1 MPTRHNWDTERVG
14 VAHLAGALSP
24 LCITD
29 ANHEILRPK
38 PRSGGK
44 PSKPARDSQLQQ
56 PQQQLPPPAKS
67 KSKSKMATA
76 SGKGTPPSSLL
87 GRMLNEN
94 FILRRRGISLKN
106 FQPQSLRN
114 SEMCQPQLHS
124 PRDMPRPSQTPSP
137 TPIEELPDWAAT
149 HRRHTADGNAS
160 ANGCGNGNGNL
171 GDREVKPNHK
181 VVIYFGDSMNRGQP
195 QQPADGGSLHSQLL
209 QEMCHKLHA
218 KAQPEAKPEPAAGLE
233 SKVAAQAETLLAV
246 GGDDELPPYIESVQ
260 NGVINIKIEGNYR
273 RASALVETVAK
284 PTLAVVGQMKS
295 DANDHHGGDDD
306 DDDDDD
312 DDGGDGDGDGDG
324 AADADGDGDGGDD
337 SDPGHDAETASQTDS
352 CDWSYVQEWRRA
364 ARR

>member
-1 MPTRHNWDTERVG
+1 MYCTKDCACRLCRELRDYK
-14 VAHLAGALSP
+14 LS
-24 LCITD
+24 
-29 ANHEILRPK
+29 
-38 PRSGGK
+38 SSGK
-44 PSKPARDSQLQQ
+44 PSKAAARELQQ
-56 PQQQLPPPAKS
+56 QAKQQQQQQQLTPQAKS
-67 KSKSKMATA
+67 KSGG
-76 SGKGTPPSSLL
+76 GKNTPPSSLL

-114 SEMCQPQLHS
+114 SEMCQSQLQS
-124 PRDMPRPSQTPSP
+124 PRDMPRPAQTPSP
-137 TPIEELPDWAAT
+137 TPIDELPDWAAT
-149 HRRHTADGNAS
+149 QQRKRTENGNS
-160 ANGCGNGNGNL
+160 NGNGSGNGTGSGNGNGNGNL
-171 GDREVKPNHK
+171 GNREVKPNHK
-181 VVIYFGDSMNRGQP
+181 VVIYFGDSMNRGQQAQP
-195 QQPADGGSLHSQLL
+195 QPQSLPLPQPAADAGNLHSQML
-209 QEMCHKLHA
+209 QEMCHKLHGA
-218 KAQPEAKPEPAAGLE
+218 KTEPSGEA
-233 SKVAAQAETLLAV
+233 KVAALTEMQATGTGPGSAV

-295 DANDHHGGDDD
+295 DAVDHHDDD

-312 DDGGDGDGDGDG
+312 DDEGDGDGNGV
-324 AADADGDGDGGDD
+324 ADAGGDD